1 MTQNDA
7 NQTMQDPTWQLLTEF
22 SLPKEPGHEEQ
33 AAFRVMRAIGELSL
47 QPAQVER
54 IRGAIVQAV
63 RNGMRPRT
71 QMRYPP
77 TVSVRVWTSA
87 ADAGDAHSSG
97 DEGPQNRRPVPG
109 GWGSFLI
116 QKRVHDPQASAEESV
131 SFIELFLYQERDH
144 HRDQNK

>member
-1 MTQNDA
+1 MTQNDT
-7 NQTMQDPTWQLLTEF
+7 NRTMQDPTWQLLAEF

-33 AAFRVMRAIGELSL
+33 AALRVMRAIDELGL

-54 IRGAIVQAV
+54 IRGVIVQAV

-77 TVSVRVWTSA
+77 AVSVRVWTSA
-87 ADAGDAHSSG
+87 ADAGDAQCSG
-97 DEGPQNRRPVPG
+97 DEGPQNRRPAPR
-109 GWGSFLI
+109 GWGSFLV
-116 QKRVHDPQASAEESV
+116 QKRVHDPQASAQESV

-144 HRDQNK
+144 LRDQNK